1 MTDQDPEAWAREFGD
16 FLEKNK
22 PPAMIRQKLR
32 SQDSFWN
39 QKAQEEEIVRNLDTE
54 IGNLKSALELADK
67 VRMVQHS
74 PGWDHFVKA
83 VEDCRSYR
91 RQEMELSSGTDT
103 EMRILQGRVRELGA
117 ILGLMNKNQSNTKA
131 LSSRLEVLKL
141 ERQTYVRED
150 GKVQPKGAA

>member
-1 MTDQDPEAWAREFGD
+1 
-16 FLEKNK
+16 
-22 PPAMIRQKLR
+22 MIRMKMHQ
-32 SQDSFWN
+32 QDSFWN
-39 QKAQEEEIVRNLDTE
+39 QKAQEEEVIRKLDTE
-54 IGNLKSALELADK
+54 IGNLQSALELADK

-83 VEDCRSYR
+83 VEDCRAYR
-91 RQEMELSSGTDT
+91 RQEMELCSGSDM
-103 EMRILQGRVRELGA
+103 EVRILQGRVRELGA

-131 LSSRLEVLKL
+131 LTSRLETLKI